1 MVRAPTRP
9 SIRCSWRRRLPRF
22 FSGTAN
28 ASAVDR
34 RLAVA
39 GSTVVVSLCG
49 WPSVCLAMPTVGA
62 RFTRACGLRADN
74 QDTSEQTQTPL
85 NLQRSYTLR
94 EVRGN
99 IVFWLYAMGL
109 SVHAMFGTAVT
120 FHIVAIF
127 AEAGRSREAAFA
139 YFIPHAMVSVAT
151 SLSASTLADYI
162 RLKPLLLVML
172 AGFMLGA
179 VGLVFLH
186 YQLGYWSLVL
196 GFGVG
201 GGLWGTLANL
211 VFIRHYG
218 PKHLGEISGLNSTL
232 TVFASAIGPV
242 LFSVA
247 YDITGTF
254 TTGPMLSIVILL
266 VLFVA
271 SVLVKQPLDN
281 IPQRR

>member
-1 MVRAPTRP
+1 
-9 SIRCSWRRRLPRF
+9 
-22 FSGTAN
+22 
-28 ASAVDR
+28 
-34 RLAVA
+34 
-39 GSTVVVSLCG
+39 
-49 WPSVCLAMPTVGA
+49 
-62 RFTRACGLRADN
+62 
-74 QDTSEQTQTPL
+74 
-85 NLQRSYTLR
+85 
-94 EVRGN
+94 
-99 IVFWLYAMGL
+99 
-109 SVHAMFGTAVT
+109 
-120 FHIVAIF
+120 
-127 AEAGRSREAAFA
+127 
-139 YFIPHAMVSVAT
+139 
-151 SLSASTLADYI
+151 
-162 RLKPLLLVML
+162 
-172 AGFMLGA
+172 MLGA
-179 VGLVFLH
+179 AGLVFLH

-201 GGLWGTLANL
+201 GGLWGTLANM

-218 PKHLGEISGLNSTL
+218 PKRLGEISGLNSTL

>member
-1 MVRAPTRP
+1 
-9 SIRCSWRRRLPRF
+9 
-22 FSGTAN
+22 
-28 ASAVDR
+28 
-34 RLAVA
+34 
-39 GSTVVVSLCG
+39 
-49 WPSVCLAMPTVGA
+49 
-62 RFTRACGLRADN
+62 
-74 QDTSEQTQTPL
+74 
-85 NLQRSYTLR
+85 
-94 EVRGN
+94 
-99 IVFWLYAMGL
+99 
-109 SVHAMFGTAVT
+109 
-120 FHIVAIF
+120 
-127 AEAGRSREAAFA
+127 
-139 YFIPHAMVSVAT
+139 MVSVTT